1 MMDDVD
7 DEDSSSYSVA
17 ECLHVETSYQHVD
30 WAACPDE
37 VLPSDAAS
45 CLAAYQGPFYCPSF
59 LVALEDGRCLAVAFL
74 AAYALVAE
82 SFLIEMAA
90 DDAGYL

>member
-1 MMDDVD
+1 MD
-7 DEDSSSYSVA
+7 DEDSSSCSVA
-17 ECLHVETSYQHVD
+17 ECLHVETSYQHEDED

-45 CLAAYQGPFYCPSF
+45 YLAAYQGPFYCPSF
-59 LVALEDGRCLAVAFL
+59 LAALEGDRCLVVAFR
-74 AAYALVAE
+74 AAYVLVAE